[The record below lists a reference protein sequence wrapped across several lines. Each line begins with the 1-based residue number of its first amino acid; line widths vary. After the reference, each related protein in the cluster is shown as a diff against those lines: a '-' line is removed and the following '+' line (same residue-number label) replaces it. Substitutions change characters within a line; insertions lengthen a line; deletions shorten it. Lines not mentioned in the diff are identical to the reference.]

1 MSIGDAQRL
10 LEPQK
15 LRGKALFD
23 ALRAKRKSKEED
35 FERSVTN
42 DFTKREKSILQPQ
55 NRLAQGIQFR
65 EDIDTLK
72 TIQIDNRTGVIEDF
86 VTENP
91 DLESAIRKMGEE
103 DKKLREIDDFIKSQT
118 PVVEKTPQQKKGLAA
133 FEQLRETPVG
143 FVFESFERGATLAGK
158 FFSSNILRGLG
169 SMIMNSMVNNPTSV
183 VNLEERQRIGENVS
197 DVLFDSANKI
207 EKEFDALVAKKP
219 EELQINDLQD
229 LMDLRKVTSFIIE
242 GVPTTAALALLSVAT
257 GGRALIPVIFVS
269 VTGSATKEL
278 MERDDMSLPQ
288 KLATAQTIAAVES
301 ALEVI
306 GLGTITDA
314 AKKGIRRNVLRAIRG
329 EGATE
334 AAQEV
339 NEILQK
345 EGIEPFKS
353 QQAWAHV
360 LMSGIAGMTTGGVL
374 GAAFQT
380 QQLNETE
387 DIILEPIKEIK
398 PISVKAA
405 QEVRDI
411 SRPAEEIAEE
421 KRATRQK
428 KLSNEAE
435 QQRIRFEKDFAKQQM
450 VNQLISEGKATNTN
464 IQSRSELIDELISKG
479 FPAEEVVAMPESV
492 MQSLVDEGVVITQEQ
507 RVERKIIFE
516 ERRRRRIEEPTAR
529 EEFLGSIIPTAEVIE
544 LSTPEVQQ
552 MLQEQRQVAV
562 GILDRQQKEVQK
574 IVEEESMLPIQE
586 LINIGRE
593 ERNIRQPERF
603 MRPAEERIF
612 VPEEA
617 AEAEAGIKERFGKQF
632 EIREEKIERQRIQKK
647 ERKRKKA
654 LTPFERGAEAIGV
667 PPEQIAEEAA
677 RLSTPQNTEVKA
689 AQKDPK
695 TAKIPKED
703 TDAIYQEAQNVG
715 TLERIKKALRPTFT
729 NQENMSASESIVG
742 SVSSGLNSINTVY
755 GTALRSMEFRKNQ
768 LVKAWTEQSLDFFR
782 LAKKM
787 TRRDRISPKKD
798 RKKLVLDIALAN
810 GNLSRINQTLTE
822 FDARSPSKADPVQS
836 HQTVTN
842 LLDEVFDLAQS
853 RDINFGRVE
862 VFFPRVV
869 TDLKGLTK
877 KLRGTEFRG
886 IFSETIKEAERKKGR
901 TLTEEEQ
908 LAIIDR
914 TISYRV
920 PNAKT
925 SNSIKERRITT
936 LNADLYE
943 HYATSEQALNL
954 YFQRMANAIAQ
965 QEFFRDLGIE
975 PEAKNIDLDTA
986 GLEMD
991 QISTSLL
998 SEGLPENLDRLVL
1011 KDIQSGRLKPQDEN
1025 KLKDLLTSR
1034 FNFQPMHPALRRAKT
1049 LSVGILLGRGV
1060 TSTVRQFSE
1069 IGIAFYRSG
1078 VYSTGKA
1085 AIMAFSGRSKIT
1097 MKDLGIEDI
1106 SAAFVD
1112 MGKTG
1117 RLTDIMLRV
1126 NLFRG
1131 ADRLSKETQ
1140 VNAEMDAL
1148 ARKARRNKLT
1158 EKDNRIIDAIFGKAP
1173 QIKAQMLEDL
1183 KAGNVTQD
1191 VKLLA
1196 FHDISGYQPISLSE
1210 LPPAYFNVKN
1220 GRIFYTFKTFQAKR
1234 IDFIREEALRDMFS
1248 KDRTKKQRVD
1258 ALGRMVLLATIL
1270 GLTELG
1276 SLTTILW
1283 MRGQMDADDFPD
1295 KFWDSMMRSLFGI
1308 NKYAVNIAE
1317 RDGIATAL
1325 TEEFTGVP
1333 LTFADD
1339 IGKDLWSFFREDG
1352 QSLKTIESIRN
1363 TTLIGEAYYF
1373 WMGAGK
1379 IKNVDR
1385 YLRSVREE
1393 ARERKFSRIDRIA
1406 ILSTTKRYFNNR
1418 QISSRQR
1425 DNVLRLLNEN
1435 ELSRLPESTVN
1446 NFFQQMKQEIIEV
1459 TGIPETL
1466 FQK

>member
-1 MSIGDAQRL
+1 MAIGDKQRL
-10 LEPQK
+10 RGSALITDILESQ
-15 LRGKALFD
+15 
-23 ALRAKRKSKEED
+23 
-35 FERSVTN
+35 
-42 DFTKREKSILQPQ
+42 KSIEAQTDTLSVAQFLLRRNEAMIPQ
-55 NRLAQGIQFR
+55 TRLAQRIQFR
-65 EDIDTLK
+65 EDADTFK

-91 DLESAIRKMGEE
+91 ELESAIRKMGEE
-103 DKKLREIDDFIKSQT
+103 DRKLREIDDFIKSQT
-118 PVVEKTPQQKKGLAA
+118 PVEETPQQKKGLAA
-133 FEQLRETPVG
+133 FEQLRQTPVG
-143 FVFESFERGATLAGK
+143 FVLKAFERGVVNTGK
-158 FFSSNILRGLG
+158 FFSSSILSGIG
-169 SMIMNSMVNNPTSV
+169 SMIMNSIVNNPTSTL
-183 VNLEERQRIGENVS
+183 NLEERQRIGEALS
-197 DVLFDSANKI
+197 EGLADAADRI
-207 EKEFDALVAKKP
+207 EEKLDALVAKKP

-229 LMDLRKVTSFIIE
+229 LLDLRKMTSLIIE
-242 GVPTTAALALLSVAT
+242 SAPTTAALALVSIVT
-257 GGRALIPVIFVS
+257 GGIALLPIIFTS
-269 VTGSATKEL
+269 VTGSSTKEL
-278 MERDDMSLPQ
+278 MERTDLSLPQ

-301 ALEVI
+301 ALEII

-314 AKKGIRRNVLRAIRG
+314 AKKTVRGNVLRAIRG

-334 AAQEV
+334 LGQEV

-353 QQAWAHV
+353 QQAWAQV
-360 LMSGIAGMTTGGVL
+360 LAAGLVGGITGGVL
-374 GAAFQT
+374 GMAFQNK
-380 QQLNETE
+380 QQEE
-387 DIILEPIKEIK
+387 EGQIAAEPIEPEIMSA
-398 PISVKAA
+398 I
-405 QEVRDI
+405 QEV
-411 SRPAEEIAEE
+411 
-421 KRATRQK
+421 
-428 KLSNEAE
+428 
-435 QQRIRFEKDFAKQQM
+435 
-450 VNQLISEGKATNTN
+450 
-464 IQSRSELIDELISKG
+464 
-479 FPAEEVVAMPESV
+479 
-492 MQSLVDEGVVITQEQ
+492 VD
-507 RVERKIIFE
+507 
-516 ERRRRRIEEPTAR
+516 
-529 EEFLGSIIPTAEVIE
+529 
-544 LSTPEVQQ
+544 
-552 MLQEQRQVAV
+552 
-562 GILDRQQKEVQK
+562 
-574 IVEEESMLPIQE
+574 
-586 LINIGRE
+586 IGRQ
-593 ERNIRQPERF
+593 ERNVRDPEGF
-603 MRPAEERIF
+603 MRPQPVAT
-612 VPEEA
+612 VPEEITP
-617 AEAEAGIKERFGKQF
+617 EAEEFV
-632 EIREEKIERQRIQKK
+632 EE
-647 ERKRKKA
+647 
-654 LTPFERGAEAIGV
+654 AEAIGV
-667 PPEQIAEEAA
+667 PEEQIVEEVI
-677 RLSTPQNTEVKA
+677 RLSEPQNTAVKT
-689 AQKDPK
+689 AQKDSK
-695 TAKIPKED
+695 TSKIPKED
-703 TDAIYQEAQNVG
+703 TEALYQEAQNVS
-715 TLERIKKALRPTFT
+715 TLDRIKKALRPTFT
-729 NQENMSASESIVG
+729 SQQNMSASESIVG
-742 SVSSGLNSINTVY
+742 SVSSGLNSINTAY
-755 GTALRSMEFRKNQ
+755 GTALRNMEFRKNQ
-768 LVKAWTEQSLDFFR
+768 LVKQWSEQSLDFFK

-787 TRRDRISPKKD
+787 TRKD
-798 RKKLVLDIALAN
+798 LTSFRKSRNKLVMDLALAN
-810 GNLSRINQTLTE
+810 GNVAKTTEVINRFE
-822 FDARSPSKADPVQS
+822 EKFPSKFDSAKAVNDVRS
-836 HQTVTN
+836 
-842 LLDEVFDLAQS
+842 LLNEVFDLAQS

-862 VFFPRVV
+862 AFFPRVV
-869 TDLKGLTK
+869 TDLRGLTK

-886 IFSETIKEAERKKGR
+886 VFSEAIKEAERKKGR

-914 TISYRV
+914 TISYRSS
-920 PNAKT
+920 NAKT
-925 SNSIKERRITT
+925 SSSIKERRITT

-965 QEFFRDLGIE
+965 QEFFRELGIE
-975 PEAKNIDLDTA
+975 PEAKNINLDTA
-986 GLEMD
+986 GLELD
-991 QISTSLL
+991 EISTSLL
-998 SEGLPENLDRLVL
+998 SDGLSENLNRLTL
-1011 KDIQSGRLKPQDEN
+1011 NDMQSGRLKPQDEN

-1034 FNFQPMHPALRRAKT
+1034 FNFEPMHPALRRAKT

-1097 MKDLGIEDI
+1097 MKDLGIENI

-1140 VNAEMDAL
+1140 VNAEIDAL
-1148 ARKARRNKLT
+1148 SRRARRNKLT
-1158 EKDNRIIDAIFGKAP
+1158 EKDNRTIDAIFGKAP
-1173 QIKAQMLEDL
+1173 EIKEQLLEDL
-1183 KAGNVTQD
+1183 KTGNVTQD

-1258 ALGRMVLLATIL
+1258 ALGRLVLLATIL

-1276 SLTTILW
+1276 SLEVILW
-1283 MRGQMDADDFPD
+1283 MRGQMNADDFPD

-1308 NKYAVNIAE
+1308 NKYAIGIAE

-1325 TEEFTGVP
+1325 TEEFTGIP
-1333 LTFADD
+1333 LTFVDD

-1352 QSLKTIESIRN
+1352 QSLKTIQSIRN

-1393 ARERKFSRIDRIA
+1393 ARERKFSRFDRIA
-1406 ILSTTKRYFNNR
+1406 ILSTIKRYFNNK